1 MKTIRIFVLFA
12 AAMFLASVSG
22 FSQGKY
28 GADSANCVANLN
40 FYRDYMKQ
48 GSMKD
53 AAPIW
58 HKAIETCPEGVNQNL
73 YIHGVTIL
81 KYLIDNE
88 KDAAHKKVLVDSL
101 MYVYDKRAEK
111 FPKYKVTAL
120 QNKMLAM
127 ATYVPMEDKAAFDE
141 NGEVIKMLGS
151 NVNPDLI
158 VVQMNRAQALYKAGK
173 MSDEEVLNTY
183 STLYPVLDAIA
194 KAEPSDINKSRLAT
208 FENAFISSGVANC
221 ENLVKVFE
229 PRFAANPSDIG
240 LVKSIAG
247 LLSGN
252 ECYDTDLF
260 LQSVTKLH
268 ELEPSF
274 NSARLLYRLNSS
286 KDNNEEALNYLQQAI
301 DSEESN
307 DTEDGEM
314 LLEMATF
321 QFKKMNMYGKA
332 VQTAKAAIEKNA
344 AVAGKANLLIGTIWY
359 QVKCSGDEIAQRAK
373 FWVAVDYLQ
382 RAKNADSALAADAD
396 ELIRSSRVYFPTVED
411 AFMYNLSDGQS
422 YSISCG
428 GMSATT
434 TVRTNK

>member
-141 NGEVIKMLGS
+141 NGEVIKMLGN

-382 RAKNADSALAADAD
+382 KAKNADSALAADAD